1 MSGSETPSAGGDVGT
16 STLAS
21 GPAGTHFEG
30 QIGAFYL
37 LAMLS
42 GAPPRGLPGTTIDKV
57 ALQQAN
63 AGRPL
68 DDVIVHAHD
77 NASGKAAVLEIQ
89 VKRSITFAA
98 ADPVFR
104 KVVGQI
110 VKASQRP
117 DFLTQRYDLTKDRIG
132 GGKRD
137 GPLDLDLQDDHLAGS
152 VVVRVDDHVVQGAAS
167 IGLLQGDLID
177 RGARKTP
184 RRSPAEH
191 GEQIERTDLPL
202 EMSTCRP
209 TGQCACPDIAAG

>member
-1 MSGSETPSAGGDVGT
+1 MSGSEKLRADSDSGT

-30 QIGAFYL
+30 QVGAFYL

-42 GAPPRGLPGTTIDKV
+42 GAPPRGLPGTTIDGV

-68 DDVIVHAHD
+68 DDVVVYAHD

-110 VKASQRP
+110 VKASHRP
-117 DFLTQRYDLTKDRIG
+117 DFQTQRYELAIATTKGSRKIDGAYQDVLTLARQVGNAVTFASQIG
-132 GGKRD
+132 
-137 GPLDLDLQDDHLAGS
+137 LA
-152 VVVRVDDHVVQGAAS
+152 GAAS
-167 IGLLQGDLID
+167 
-177 RGARKTP
+177 
-184 RRSPAEH
+184 S
-191 GEQIERTDLPL
+191 
-202 EMSTCRP
+202 
-209 TGQCACPDIAAG
+209 CAVS